1 MNNFDNHP
9 ISSTPKQGAP
19 MPTAP
24 VVAGGLEPY
33 VPTSTMP
40 WNRERVMHLLR
51 RTGFGAPYNEVS
63 SFLNRTPLE
72 AINQI
77 INNALNLPL
86 PTTPSWATTGYP
98 ASTATQAEK
107 DLYNT
112 NARNWLYEYQNTW
125 YKEMRGGAL
134 REKLTL
140 FWSNH
145 FVTAYGSYNN
155 NGPFG
160 YQYIDLLRR
169 YALGN
174 FSQLVREVG
183 KLPAMLYYLNG
194 RDNRKGAP
202 NENYA
207 RELLELFTMG
217 IGNYTQEDI
226 VQTAKALTGWQVN
239 TQTLSSFFNST
250 RFETGNKTI
259 FGKTGAWGYD
269 DVINLIFSERK
280 TETARFVCW
289 KLYQFFVYFI
299 PNETI
304 VTQLADQLIAHNFEI
319 TPILRTLFA
328 STHFFESV
336 FIGAKYKSP
345 VELTVGLFN
354 EVGLPAFTE
363 ANYTSIVRTYL
374 NRADQMLMSPPNV
387 AGWPEYRSWISTNAL
402 TRRWDLLNILA
413 LGTKTIPALPVKN
426 FALGLP
432 NVGNAYELA
441 FELANRIVSV
451 PFPETEKTALG
462 KKLLDGMPDY
472 EWSIN
477 ASTAESKLK
486 NFLRYLVRLPE
497 FQLC

>member
-1 MNNFDNHP
+1 MPQPNNGPMKTDHTTFSP
-9 ISSTPKQGAP
+9 TPP
-19 MPTAP
+19 F
-24 VVAGGLEPY
+24 VAGGLAPFT
-33 VPTSTMP
+33 PTQEMP

-51 RTGFGAPYNEVS
+51 RTGFGATPSDVS
-63 SFLNRTPLE
+63 AFLSQTPLE
-72 AINQI
+72 AVNQI
-77 INNALNLPL
+77 VNNALNRPL
-86 PTTPSWATTGYP
+86 PTAPSWATTGFP

-107 DLYNT
+107 DTYNT

-134 REKLTL
+134 REKMTL

-145 FVTAYGSYNN
+145 FVTAYGSYVN

-174 FSQLVREVG
+174 FTGFVREVG

-226 VQTAKALTGWQVN
+226 VQVAKALTGWQVN
-239 TQTLSSFFNST
+239 TQTLSSFLNST

-280 TETARFVCW
+280 TETARFICG
-289 KLYQFFVYFI
+289 KLYKFFVYHI
-299 PNETI
+299 PNVEI
-304 VTQLADQLIAHNFEI
+304 VNQLADLFIASNFELA
-319 TPILRTLFA
+319 PVLRTLFA
-328 STHFFESV
+328 STHFFESA

-345 VELTVGLFN
+345 TELTLGLFN
-354 EVGLPAFTE
+354 EVGLPAFSE
-363 ANYTSIVRTYL
+363 ANYTSIVRTYM

-387 AGWPEYRSWISTNAL
+387 AGWPEYRSWISANAL
-402 TRRWDLLNILA
+402 ARRWDLLGILA
-413 LGTKTIPALPVKN
+413 LGTKTIPALPVKT

-432 NVGNAYELA
+432 NIEDPYELA
-441 FELANRIVSV
+441 FEMANRLVSV
-451 PFPETEKTALG
+451 PSPSSEKTALG
-462 KKLLDGMPDY
+462 LKLLDGMPDY

-486 NFLRYLVRLPE
+486 NYLRYLVRLPE